1 MIHFAFTAGGWLT
14 FRGDL
19 GRRGIPILP
28 PTAPIPPANVVV
40 CESTYGGCVHEP
52 IEQSAATLA
61 DVVRRTAER
70 GGKGLIP
77 AFSPGRSQLVVHYL
91 CRAVRHGGAP
101 RRPSYV
107 D

>member
-40 CESTYGGCVHEP
+40 SESTYGGCVHEP

-70 GGKGLIP
+70 GGQGLIP
-77 AFSPGRSQLVVHYL
+77 AFSLGRSQLVMPLPSPALAHADA
-91 CRAVRHGGAP
+91 RP
-101 RRPSYV
+101 RRTLT